1 MGVSLQQKIILS
13 PGTDMLDSLKILKLG
28 DDINS

>member
-1 MGVSLQQKIILS
+1 MGAGLQQKIILS

>member
-1 MGVSLQQKIILS
+1 MGASFQQKIILP